1 MYKYTPLEVE
11 VFASCTFVVVQYQ
24 CRWWIEI
31 PWKVSMCANVYAI
44 HSMKTTNWHSRTR
57 YELSNDDVW
66 KWVFSRVS
74 FRQYWMGFFSTCFPP
89 SVQYPTERWRHH
101 NINFKSTAKSAV
113 LFVCSTIR
121 LLNDKHSVMVSW
133 LLMQIPVQFERS
145 TRWGIQLMVSVMQ
158 TSKMKKKMKTTVI
171 IAFIS
176 IKQYANV
183 PSHGIQQSAKKH
195 AVLKHEALGVC
206 VVFSLSSWSDFTSC
220 WYITFHFHFD
230 IHRIMC
236 TKKIY
241 AHRITM
247 RLFIVRKHHQ
257 IKSNNLKSHLCGNL
271 LQTLFLLFFRSAFY
285 DSKFYGQ
292 HCMHM
297 KKVPRMIK
305 KIVTTSRRFTA

>member
-1 MYKYTPLEVE
+1 MLWFRDYLCKYQFSSRDQRDGE
-11 VFASCTFVVVQYQ
+11 FN
-24 CRWWIEI
+24 WW
-31 PWKVSMCANVYAI
+31 W
-44 HSMKTTNWHSRTR
+44 
-57 YELSNDDVW
+57 VW
-66 KWVFSRVS
+66 CKLVKW
-74 FRQYWMGFFSTCFPP
+74 
-89 SVQYPTERWRHH
+89 
-101 NINFKSTAKSAV
+101 
-113 LFVCSTIR
+113 
-121 LLNDKHSVMVSW
+121 
-133 LLMQIPVQFERS
+133 
-145 TRWGIQLMVSVMQ
+145 
-158 TSKMKKKMKTTVI
+158 KKKMKTTVI

-195 AVLKHEALGVC
+195 AVLRHGALGVCVC

-305 KIVTTSRRFTA
+305 KNCNNQP